1 MIPNSPDSVEYVDGP
16 IGGVEDDGAGGSG
29 RALRRAGIVAMV
41 VSVLVTAVVAVLVV
55 KGSRGPDAGASEGEK
70 AAAQTLISQV
80 NSGHHHQPGPEHAS
94 MMADVEAMAAYQ
106 DTYVKTHPGKGAVP
120 VDRTAG
126 PVTIGEKVFEPTAP
140 NEVTVLVPG
149 EAKGLDPSAYCVVV
163 TNDAIGPLVAWDSVA
178 RAYAD
183 FMVMGGDPC
192 GDAFQASPGAATP

>member
-1 MIPNSPDSVEYVDGP
+1 MIPSSPDSVEYVDGP
-16 IGGVEDDGAGGSG
+16 IGGVEDDGPGGSG
-29 RALRRAGIVAMV
+29 PALRRVGIVAMV
-41 VSVLVTAVVAVLVV
+41 VSVLVAAMVAVLVV
-55 KGSRGPDAGASEGEK
+55 QGSRGPDAAASEGEK
-70 AAAQTLISQV
+70 AAAQTLVTQV

-106 DTYVKTHPGKGAVP
+106 DAYVQDHPGKGAVP

-126 PVTIGEKVFEPTAP
+126 PVTVGEQVFEPSGT

-149 EAKGLDPSAYCVVV
+149 EEKGLDPSVYCVVV
-163 TNDAIGPLVAWDSVA
+163 ANDTIGAPVAWDSMA

-192 GDAFQASPGAATP
+192 GGAFEASPGAATP